1 MDQQVLGKLEQF
13 RLPFHRCYMSDTI
26 ITMDDGGR
34 FYPSSSTDSVQCNNC
49 DNIVDTP
56 AEIAS
61 YPDGNCPDYAKACT
75 DAKQHTS
82 TTVTI
87 TQAASEAPVQGLYQ
101 IQAHRV
107 QIVPSVFDLKPA

>member
-1 MDQQVLGKLEQF
+1 MDQQVLGKLEQS
-13 RLPFHRCYMSDTI
+13 RLLFHRCYMSDTI

-61 YPDGNCPDYAKACT
+61 YPDGNCPDCGKAWT

-82 TTVTI
+82 ITVSMP
-87 TQAASEAPVQGLYQ
+87 QAASGGTG
-101 IQAHRV
+101 
-107 QIVPSVFDLKPA
+107 